1 MDNRTPLYKRTDEA
15 SRIMARLL
23 SSMPAATFEMETFS
37 RLAGIVA
44 SQDVPTAA
52 MECKHRPRLL
62 INPDFVEKYCKRDE
76 HLFLLIMHELWHV
89 MLAHTSLYPRITK
102 AQNIAFDAIINAG
115 LLRRFNQP
123 EYRGFFEAIN
133 PPDKFPHMLLRPP
146 QGWDENPYYPPD
158 IGPPGTVRVL
168 AQLYPP
174 RSSFRPT
181 MPFYDEILD
190 LIREDMRQKGEL
202 VDVPVLVGD
211 HHSQDPYKSSFLK
224 DAMGRV
230 VKKWPMKVQDFGS
243 PGQGG
248 QMADWQIDPY
258 STNQEL
264 RRAFSNVLRLALGR
278 EMGEYRRKQ
287 RMSIRG
293 VIGKGV
299 LPNPRDRL
307 IHARKALG
315 SPRTMWEQ
323 VSTYKARVPE
333 KKVRAHVYFDVS
345 GSMSNV
351 LPYLMSLLGPYVS
364 SGKANVYQFST
375 EVEYLPL
382 RDLRKGIVRST
393 GGTQIN
399 CVMEHMMEH
408 RDTVHRMLILTD
420 GYTGVPYP
428 EAVQAIHEDNKRV
441 HVVLPSESPYQ
452 ADLESIATSFTILPP
467 VR

>member
-1 MDNRTPLYKRTDEA
+1 MDYKAPLYNRTDEA
-15 SRIMARLL
+15 SRIMSRLL
-23 SSMPAATFEMETFS
+23 ASMPAATFEMETFS

-62 INPDFVEKYCKRDE
+62 INPEFVEKYCQRDE

-89 MLAHTSLYPRITK
+89 MLAHTSLYPRITQ

-123 EYRGFFEAIN
+123 EYRGFFETLN

-146 QGWDENPYYPPD
+146 QGWDEDPYYPDD
-158 IGPPGTVRVL
+158 IGPPGTARIL

-174 RSSFRPT
+174 RSTFRPT

-202 VDVPVLVGD
+202 IDVPVLVGD
-211 HHSQDPYKSSFLK
+211 HHSQDPYKNSFLK

-230 VKKWPMKVQDFGS
+230 VKKWPMKIQELGP

-248 QMADWQIDPY
+248 TMADWQIDPY

-287 RMSIRG
+287 RVLIRG
-293 VIGKGV
+293 VTGKGV

-307 IHARKALG
+307 IHARKVLG

-323 VSTYKARVPE
+323 VNTYKARVPE

-351 LPYLMSLLGPYVS
+351 LPYLMSLLTPYVS
-364 SGKANVYQFST
+364 SGKANVFQFST
-375 EVEYLPL
+375 LVEYLPL
-382 RDLRKGIVRST
+382 RSLRKGIVRST

-408 RDTVHRMLILTD
+408 RETVHRMLILTD
-420 GYTGVPYP
+420 GYTGTPYP

-441 HVVLPSESPYQ
+441 HVVLPSESPYK

-467 VR
+467 AR